1 MQLSDLEPTIAK
13 LKTVVADEDV
23 VLESL
28 RKIIEG
34 TGNKATEQV
43 FLEKSNKWLKLSA
56 PAILSVI
63 SNQRDADQA
72 QLEQYQALYK
82 QLQDMLSGAI
92 NP

>member
-1 MQLSDLEPTIAK
+1 MQLSDLEPTIAR
-13 LKTVVADEDV
+13 LKTTVADEDA

-28 RKIIEG
+28 RKIVEG
-34 TGNKATEQV
+34 SGSKAVENA
-43 FLEKSNKWLKLSA
+43 FFEKSNKWLKLSA

>member
-13 LKTVVADEDV
+13 LQATVADEDI
-23 VLESL
+23 VLDSL

-34 TGNKATEQV
+34 SGNKAVEDV
-43 FLEKSNKWLKLSA
+43 FFTKSNKWLKLSA

-82 QLQDMLSGAI
+82 QLQDMLSGAV